1 MIMKNLS
8 IILIVAL
15 SVAMSALA
23 SKASEAESSVSLSVP
38 PASNVDIDGNEK
50 FDALTDGLLILRSM
64 FGLTGDSLTSSA
76 VADDA
81 LYKSAE
87 EIESRITSLGVRI
100 DVDNNGRVDALTD
113 GLIILRYLFGLSG
126 DTLTNGVLASDA
138 ERVTI
143 EDIESHMERL
153 SSFNQAPIFTSGA
166 IFSVAEN
173 QLSIGTVSATDLD
186 SESITFT
193 VSGTEFAMTSA
204 GVLSFKVAPD
214 YETKATYTATVT
226 ASDGTNT
233 ATQDITVSVTD
244 ANDTAPVFTSGA
256 TFSAAENQ
264 LSIGTVSATDVDSEF
279 ISFTVSGTELAM
291 TSAGVLSFKVAPDYE
306 TKATYTAT
314 VTASDGTNT
323 ATQSIII
330 SLIDVFEGWLNT
342 WYGTKTPSF
351 LASPPESYTIFDPSD
366 NLNINGQLEG
376 LNHEP
381 TDAPG
386 AGKLIFNRVY
396 RAFKHGL
403 QWGEQ
408 FGIFG
413 SWLGSYGANSIEGGL
428 WANPKTAGPYYYPTL
443 HLAGVGDTYHRCS
456 DVQMGSG
463 MYERIIGDKWLN
475 MIQISNKV
483 LTIPGSNIAFDMEQN
498 PYDED
503 NGIWVGWGWS
513 YLNLDHPR
521 GYKFWMSFIES
532 YDYQGPIN
540 GYIPEYFNWVDP
552 EKVDD
557 GRYADKLLEYGSN
570 YGTFATKGSKANSG
584 NGNENYVN
592 GLLRIEEDLFYVPL
606 PNLPIYKEREYL
618 VAHPQNVS
626 QSAME
631 NYSASIK
638 NNTLEETLINSS
650 NKTFESIY
658 ESTHNQLKITEQID
672 GEEHRYMVVPSYQ
685 IGFENNLGYVQWDF
699 SDEATKQTQIDQNG
713 YGYVRKLDAK
723 WVVEDGASDDY
734 KNHPNQYQTEL
745 VDAPDDIIRAP
756 KKSHKFFSYKERD
769 TSNEEFSNWEI
780 GSRTRYEKTLQ
791 NGATVTYVWFKFIEQ
806 PAMLSAKQNHPETY
820 TDEYLNNLQAY
831 IERFHTLINSNS
843 KQNPSKPVF
852 INYKGA
858 NNPDNKDPHLSKIDA
873 GQIADTVSG
882 FEIGYVPLVISVYHP
897 EEYSENGVG
906 LESAPHSE
914 CNNADWTDT
923 FHPDI

>member
-1 MIMKNLS
+1 MKNLS

-38 PASNVDIDGNEK
+38 PASNIDIDGNEK

-153 SSFNQAPIFTSGA
+153 SSFNQAPTFTSGA

-173 QLSIGTVSATDLD
+173 QLSIGTVSATDVD

-264 LSIGTVSATDVDSEF
+264 LSIGIVSATDVDSES
-279 ISFTVSGTELAM
+279 ITFTVSGTELAM

-443 HLAGVGDTYHRCS
+443 HLAGVGDTYHSCS

-570 YGTFATKGSKANSG
+570 YGTFATKGSTANYG

-650 NKTFESIY
+650 NRIFNSIY

-685 IGFENNLGYVQWDF
+685 IGFEDNLGYVQWDF

-756 KKSHKFFSYKERD
+756 KKNYKFFSYKERD

-843 KQNPSKPVF
+843 KQNPSEPVF